1 MKKAISLLLL
11 SLCLSV
17 LHARD
22 INFSQ
27 ISSKNG
33 LSQNTV
39 RAIAE
44 DKNGFIWAGTLDG
57 LNRYDGYNIRSY
69 QLRTGDQH
77 ILHDHRIRNLYAT
90 RDGNLWVQTYQQE
103 YSCYNPI
110 SDQFVHIRDKNGKLL
125 AHENFYESSGGDV
138 WLWGKG
144 TGTIR
149 LHKKE
154 DGNFDQQSYLQAED
168 ACNFLLEDSSG
179 KIWIGGKNGLKSIS
193 EQGEVKE
200 FYTYE
205 YYFTHA
211 IEVEG
216 MIYFSTMESELLI
229 YDMKRGIFEEVTP
242 AFNDAMTHLFRLSS
256 HELLVFFDSKGV
268 WIYDI
273 SYGTFHQSGLN
284 CEKEHLTSDVEII
297 YDKKKG
303 VWFYSKSGRLWYCN
317 GEDSRIRRI
326 NIDLN
331 KDLAMM
337 GTGQTALSIDAVL
350 AGSDGL
356 YWIVT
361 YGFGL
366 FCYNPVDE
374 TLVNYTNQP
383 DPSSLASNYLLSI
396 TEDRLGNIWIGS
408 EYAGIIRV
416 VKSPEYVHVV
426 HPEAG
431 TIIGKTNNVRSIYED
446 SKENI
451 WVGLKNGELYVYDSA
466 MNLKKHIDWVINP
479 YALVEDNQ
487 RRMWVGTKG
496 YGIYL
501 FDIENYNEL
510 AHLTHKKNK
519 PESLCSDA
527 VFHILKDN
535 KNRIWVASF
544 ENGGIGLA
552 QETKEG
558 ITFKNFI
565 TGKGNKSM
573 IRYLYQDN
581 KERIWGGTSDGLVRF
596 NPGELIRNPD
606 AYVFYN
612 MDLTS
617 PYSLSS
623 NDIKTIYQDT
633 NGDIWIGTAG
643 GGLDKY
649 IEAREGTSDQFLSFT
664 IGEGMPDNYVLG
676 ILEHGDYLWLSSEN
690 GLSRFC
696 KNDYSVISYQFAQ
709 KAYANI
715 FNEGAR
721 FKCKN
726 GIMLWGTL
734 DGLMIFDPEKFEPN
748 TNPFPVLVTSLQ
760 IDGVDWNEVESSVE
774 KKSIT
779 YTEEIQLTYEQNVF
793 TVEFATLDLQNP
805 EQNQYTYILENYDK
819 SWSIP
824 ASLNTVTYKNLPPGK
839 YTFKVKGA
847 NSYGIW
853 NDEVTSL
860 KITITPPFWKSNMA
874 YTVYVSLFIFILFV
888 FYRLIAKFNRLNNAV
903 EIEKQLTNHKLRF
916 FTNISHEFRTPL
928 TLIQGAVER
937 LNELGDLPVPAYKQ
951 LSVLNRNSMNLRRLI
966 DQLLEFRK
974 LQNDV
979 LKLDLEEIDMVSF
992 TQDIYGGFQEIAV
1005 QKNINYQF
1013 DCSMESLIL
1022 FIDRK
1027 KIDKVLYNLLSNA
1040 FKFTPK
1046 GGCIILSLAEDE
1058 KRRKCILSVKD
1069 SGIGIPKEKQ
1079 HLLFSRFSQIH
1090 FSKSGTGVGLSLVKE
1105 FVDVHK
1111 GKIYFED
1118 NPSGGAIFK
1127 VELSTSKET
1136 YVGENFVTVRPHMD
1150 IIEDSPVVKSVQVEQ
1165 EKVFPSVESNIL
1177 AEYRLLVIDDNDDIR
1192 DFLMDGFSG
1201 SMIVDTAAD
1210 GKEGLQKAIDTN
1222 PDIIICD
1229 VMMPEMNGFE
1239 VTRQL
1244 KKDFQTCHIPII
1256 LLTAHS
1262 SLEHELEGIDSGA
1275 DAYIT
1280 KSFSLKYVQKRVMK
1294 LVEQRELLKKLFS
1307 KEFTIDE
1314 RVTNTT
1320 DKEFFDKIEKIL
1332 DDNYEDS
1339 TFTIDRFIE
1348 LSGIRRTIFFKKVKG
1363 ITGFSPNELIKMKRL
1378 NKAAV
1383 LLRQGEFTVSEVS
1396 YKVGFEDPFYF
1407 SKCFKAHF
1415 DCTPKNYKKS
1425 I

>member
-1 MKKAISLLLL
+1 MKKAVQLLLL
-11 SLCLSV
+11 CLGVSV
-17 LHARD
+17 LYARD

-69 QLRTGDQH
+69 QLRAGNQN
-77 ILHDHRIRNLYAT
+77 ILHDHRIRSLYAT
-90 RDGNLWVQTYQQE
+90 RDGNLWVKTYQQE
-103 YSCYNPI
+103 FSCYNPV
-110 SDQFVHIRDKNGKLL
+110 SDSFIHLKDETGKLL
-125 AHENFYESSGGDV
+125 VYDNFYETTTGDV
-138 WLWGKG
+138 WLWDKNHGA
-144 TGTIR
+144 IR
-149 LHKKE
+149 LHKKS
-154 DGNFDQQSYLQAED
+154 DGSCDRHTFLQGDD
-168 ACNFLLEDSSG
+168 ACCFLLEDSSG
-179 KIWIGGKNGLKSIS
+179 KVWVGGKNGLKGIT
-193 EQGEVKE
+193 EKGTAREY
-200 FYTYE
+200 YTYE
-205 YYFTHA
+205 YYFTCA
-211 IEVEG
+211 VEVEG
-216 MIYFSTMESELLI
+216 MIYFSTMESDLLI
-229 YDMKRGIFEEVTP
+229 YDMKRNTFEEVTP
-242 AFNDAMTHLFRLSS
+242 AFNDAMTHIFRLSS
-256 HELLVFFDSKGV
+256 TKLLVFFDSKGV
-268 WIYDI
+268 WVYDI
-273 SYGTFHQSGLN
+273 PHSTFHQPEWNGEN
-284 CEKEHLTSDVEII
+284 ECFTSALEIV
-297 YDKKKG
+297 YDKKNG
-303 VWFYSKSGRLWYCN
+303 VWFYSKSGKLWYCN
-317 GEDSRIRRI
+317 GEDSRIRK
-326 NIDLN
+326 IDIALN
-331 KDLAMM
+331 KDIAMT
-337 GTGQTALSIDAVL
+337 GTEQNSLSIDAVL

-366 FCYNPVDE
+366 FCYNPEDE

-383 DPSSLASNYLLSI
+383 DPNSLASNYLLSV

-416 VKSPEYVHVV
+416 VRSPEYVHVV
-426 HPEAG
+426 RPEVGAV
-431 TIIGKTNNVRSIYED
+431 IGKTNNVRSIYED
-446 SKENI
+446 SKGNI
-451 WVGLKNGELYVYDSA
+451 WVGLKNGGLYVYDSA
-466 MNLKKHIDWVINP
+466 MNLKKYISKVVNP
-479 YALVEDNQ
+479 YALVEDEK

-496 YGIYL
+496 HGIYL
-501 FDIENYNEL
+501 FDMENYNEL
-510 AHLTHKKNK
+510 AHLTHQKDK

-544 ENGGIGLA
+544 ENGGIGLV
-552 QETKEG
+552 QETDQG

-581 KERIWGGTSDGLVRF
+581 KERIWAGTSDGLVRF

-612 MDLTS
+612 MDLS
-617 PYSLSS
+617 QPHSLSS

-633 NGDIWIGTAG
+633 NGDVWVGTAG

-649 IEAREGTSDQFLSFT
+649 IEAGKETPEQFLSFT
-664 IGEGMPDNYVLG
+664 IDEGMPDNYVLG

-696 KNDYSVISYQFAQ
+696 KNDYSVVTYQFAQ

-734 DGLMIFDPEKFEPN
+734 DGLMLFDPDKFEPD
-748 TNPFPVLVTSLQ
+748 TNLLPVLITSLQ
-760 IDGVDWNEVESSVE
+760 IDGVDWNKVESSTE
-774 KKSIT
+774 KKSVT
-779 YTEEIQLTYEQNVF
+779 YTDRIQLTYQQNVF
-793 TVEFATLDLQNP
+793 TIEFATLDLQNP

-824 ASLNTVTYKNLPPGK
+824 SASNTVTYKNLPPGK
-839 YTFKVKGA
+839 YIFKVKGA
-847 NSYGIW
+847 NSFGIW
-853 NDEVTSL
+853 NNEVTSL
-860 KITITPPFWKSNMA
+860 KIIITPPFWKSGMA
-874 YTVYVSLFIFILFV
+874 YAVYILLIILLLYIS
-888 FYRLIAKFNRLNNAV
+888 YRLIAKFNRLNNAV

-928 TLIQGAVER
+928 TLIQGAVEK
-937 LNELGDLPVPAYKQ
+937 LNELGELPVPAYKQ
-951 LSVLNRNSMNLRRLI
+951 LSVLSRNSMNLRRLI

-992 TQDIYGGFQEIAV
+992 TQDIYGGFQEMAV
-1005 QKNINYQF
+1005 QKSIDYQF
-1013 DCSMESLIL
+1013 DCSLDSLIL

-1027 KIDKVLYNLLSNA
+1027 KMDKVLYNLLSNA

-1046 GGCIILSLAEDE
+1046 GGCITLSLTNDE
-1058 KRRKCILSVKD
+1058 KNRKCLISVKD

-1079 HLLFSRFSQIH
+1079 HLLFSRFSQIN
-1090 FSKSGTGVGLSLVKE
+1090 FSNSGTGVGLSLVKE

-1111 GKIYFED
+1111 GKVSFED
-1118 NPSGGAIFK
+1118 NPGGGSIFR

-1136 YVGENFVTVRPHMD
+1136 YAGENFVASQPPSD
-1150 IIEDSPVVKSVQVEQ
+1150 IIKDSPAVEPVTVEQ
-1165 EKVFPSVESNIL
+1165 EKIITPVESNVL
-1177 AEYRLLVIDDNDDIR
+1177 AEYRLLIIDDNDDIR
-1192 DFLMDGFSG
+1192 DFLTDGFS

-1229 VMMPEMNGFE
+1229 VMMPEMNGYE
-1239 VTRQL
+1239 VTRRL
-1244 KKDFQTCHIPII
+1244 KGDFQTCHIPII

-1280 KSFSLKYVQKRVMK
+1280 KPFSMKYVQKRVMK
-1294 LVEQRELLKKLFS
+1294 LVEQRELLKKRFS
-1307 KEFTIDE
+1307 KEFVIDE
-1314 RVTNTT
+1314 GTTNTT

-1332 DDNYEDS
+1332 DENYEDS

-1363 ITGFSPNELIKMKRL
+1363 ITGFSPNELIKIKRL
-1378 NKAAV
+1378 NRAAV
-1383 LLRQGEFTVSEVS
+1383 LLKQGELTVSEVS

-1415 DCTPKNYKKS
+1415 DCTPKNYKNS